1 MAITYKVLGQLL
13 PTAATLSTLYT
24 VPNSTQSV
32 ASTLCVCNQSS
43 TASFRVAVRPSGAA
57 VEAKHYIA
65 YDSIVQAN
73 DTVFLTLGFTL
84 SSTDVVS
91 VYSSSGT
98 VSFTLFGSE
107 SM

>member
-1 MAITYKVLGQLL
+1 MPFTYKVLGQLL
-13 PTAATLSTLYT
+13 PAATTLSTLYT
-24 VPNSTQSV
+24 VPISTQSI

-43 TASFRVAVRPSGAA
+43 TASFRVAIRPAGAA
-57 VEAKHYIA
+57 LEAKHYIA
-65 YDSIVQAN
+65 YDSVVQAN